1 MTKTV
6 KHDTLMATLQSQ
18 YPGKVMW
25 ASEIPVGDPI
35 STGSLALDFATGFGG
50 FPSNR
55 VVEVCGKEGTG
66 KTTLALMIMLNALER
81 YPDRAGIFLDLEH
94 KIDKDWLEDI
104 VGPDMLGNRIFYIQ
118 PTSIENATNIY
129 RDAVGTGEVCVA
141 ILDSI
146 GGAPTVR
153 RNDDA
158 ESGHYGGNAI
168 GVGEWSRAAATHA
181 SVYNCL
187 TVGINQPRVDMTQR
201 NQLNLPG
208 GKAWSHAP
216 VLRVELWQGKDRE
229 MMKFPGEK
237 NPVAV
242 GYTVYAKIR
251 KNQVGMPGRTAMYW
265 FFNIPTPEH
274 PFGIDTLDEISR
286 LSIMTRVVQ
295 QKGGW
300 YHHPALPIDPKGEH
314 KVQGVG
320 TLQQV
325 IKDDK
330 SFQATLVSEVMAS
343 LKDHGAEIAP
353 ISDPDA
359 PIEELDG
366 MTKLWL
372 HGGAPGA

>member
-6 KHDTLMATLQSQ
+6 KHDVLMASLQES

-25 ASEIPVGDPI
+25 ANEIPVGDPI

-66 KTTLALMIMLNALER
+66 KTTLALMTMLNALEL
-81 YPDRAGIFLDLEH
+81 YPGRAAIFLDLEH

-104 VGPDMLGNRIFYIQ
+104 VGPDMLGTRIFYIQ

-129 RDAVGTGEVCVA
+129 RDAVGTGEVCMA

-168 GVGEWSRAAATHA
+168 GVGEWSRSAATYA

-187 TVGINQPRVDMTQR
+187 TIGLNQTRVDMTGLHG
-201 NQLNLPG
+201 LNLPG

-216 VLRVELWQGKDRE
+216 VLRVELYRGKDTE
-229 MMKFPGEK
+229 TVKFPGEK
-237 NPVAV
+237 KPVAV

-251 KNQVGMPGRTAMYW
+251 KNQVGMPGRTAYW
-265 FFNIPTPEH
+265 WFYNIATPEH
-274 PFGIDTLDEISR
+274 PFGIDTLDEITR
-286 LSIMTRVVQ
+286 LSIATQVVRLG
-295 QKGGW
+295 GGW
-300 YHHPALPIDPKGEH
+300 YNHTLLPGGKVKGLPAFKE
-314 KVQGVG
+314 VVN
-320 TLQQV
+320 TNEA
-325 IKDDK
+325 
-330 SFQATLVSEVMAS
+330 FRAALVTEVLAS
-343 LKDHGAEIAP
+343 LGDHAAEVAP

-359 PIEELDG
+359 PIEEIESG
-366 MTKLWL
+366 MMGLFLT
-372 HGGAPGA
+372 GTPPDA